1 MEFDSSKAIE
11 WQQNNVQ
18 KPWWRAPN
26 RCSVTILSEWCLLRE
41 IIWALQLN
49 PIENG
54 QTSTANTS
62 QPEKFARFFS
72 LNSTTNEINVNL
84 DVSLTNMSAENLQS
98 ILLEFAAVATKLYRF
113 RQFFA
118 AVFQPPTV
126 NQFLESVQLAPHSVQ
141 CYANGLDDF
150 FRIISTAICDLEIEL
165 IQQDFNETYT
175 VIYLYNRLLPHFRM
189 INILYDIHQN
199 VYIDFKTNAGTQQT
213 DYGMKN
219 CHCCFLPLR
228 IFYDSV
234 FSSFDFSGYVCAAY
248 LFAGLIS
255 EMETT
260 AIVERINMATSL
272 LLASIRFYLSVF
284 NSWWIEGRFDDWCS
298 EFLIEKR

>member
-1 MEFDSSKAIE
+1 MEGSDVSNAAQTDAMRKLNVGRPLKLKLIPIGKGVLKPPEKKPILMEFDGSKAIE

-26 RCSVTILSEWCLLRE
+26 RCAVTILSEWCLLRE

-49 PIENG
+49 PIEIDR
-54 QTSTANTS
+54 TSDANTS

-72 LNSTTNEINVNL
+72 LKTASNEIMVNL
-84 DVSLTNMSAENLQS
+84 DVSLTNMSAESLQS
-98 ILLEFAAVATKLYRF
+98 ILSEFASMATKLYRF

-150 FRIISTAICDLEIEL
+150 FQIISKAICDLEVEL
-165 IQQDFNETYT
+165 IQQDFTETYT

-189 INILYDIHQN
+189 VDTLYDIHQN
-199 VYIDFKTNAGTQQT
+199 VYIDFKTNAGT
-213 DYGMKN
+213 DEMGN
-219 CHCCFLPLR
+219 C
-228 IFYDSV
+228 V
-234 FSSFDFSGYVCAAY
+234 G
-248 LFAGLIS
+248 
-255 EMETT
+255 
-260 AIVERINMATSL
+260 
-272 LLASIRFYLSVF
+272 
-284 NSWWIEGRFDDWCS
+284 
-298 EFLIEKR
+298 